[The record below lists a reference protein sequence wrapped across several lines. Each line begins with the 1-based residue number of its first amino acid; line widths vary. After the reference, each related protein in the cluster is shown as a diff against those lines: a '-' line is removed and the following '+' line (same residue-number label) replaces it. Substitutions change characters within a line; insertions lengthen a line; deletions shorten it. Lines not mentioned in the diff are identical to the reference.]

1 MAGIERPA
9 ARQPDLHHPRSPT
22 SRGSEFSSF
31 AGGLAGCKIAKV
43 GNADVRLVSRS
54 RTNAKK
60 GKFEGRS
67 AVGGFIWR
75 RIIRDSRCITLGRE
89 TTRKTRHEKSRNGRY
104 QGRNCSGAGSTSQRR
119 RRRARVAPRVSRSAH
134 RTLKGETVGT
144 FDRPAGG
151 SRVSSR
157 RVPRARDRPGRQ
169 LFAVLRAISVILH
182 AFRSSENDARAPTRP
197 RATPKLGE
205 SEFPRRFYPDLARI
219 DRFDAPVQA
228 AFRLC

>member
-1 MAGIERPA
+1 MATNNSGFTVYHAPA
-9 ARQPDLHHPRSPT
+9 
-22 SRGSEFSSF
+22 G
-31 AGGLAGCKIAKV
+31 
-43 GNADVRLVSRS
+43 
-54 RTNAKK
+54 
-60 GKFEGRS
+60 
-67 AVGGFIWR
+67 
-75 RIIRDSRCITLGRE
+75 E

-169 LFAVLRAISVILH
+169 LFAVLRAISVITR
-182 AFRSSENDARAPTRP
+182 FSSSENDARALTRL

-205 SEFPRRFYPDLARI
+205 SEFRGGFIRISLVSTGSTHPFRPHSTLLTSTLSPSRLLAEVFSETPI
-219 DRFDAPVQA
+219 VT
-228 AFRLC
+228 